1 MQQKKNEFVS
11 RSWLYFLQLADLK
24 QSQSVFLLSWGQLF
38 FSILCIGVQ
47 VWPCNSTEHKEK
59 GPQLRDQ
66 QSADSCAVLYCTPD
80 IDLSTL
86 VILFF
91 VGVSDIKR
99 GLKGTE
105 NNQRKRIYCA
115 LLHAEGHISSRV
127 RTAFPGSWEDLES
140 SRSQIASECWLGL
153 VSDKQTIFCSQHR
166 DRAVAIH
173 QGLPW

>member
-1 MQQKKNEFVS
+1 MSGGQTLYLCHKPSWTLHTYGNEEMQQKKNEFVS

-38 FSILCIGVQ
+38 FSILCIGVR
-47 VWPCNSTEHKEK
+47 VWPCHSTEHKEK

-127 RTAFPGSWEDLES
+127 EQYFLVPGRIWKAAEV
-140 SRSQIASECWLGL
+140 R
-153 VSDKQTIFCSQHR
+153 
-166 DRAVAIH
+166 
-173 QGLPW
+173 